1 MNHMLNPLE
10 RLVMVSQKE
19 KDETENNRGVGWRQL
34 SLPML
39 VVTANPHTGMPLNHC
54 PFWVKIFFLGMNT
67 IKSKGFQPI
76 CNKIYSIKSPILH
89 CCHPTRILVI
99 CIL

>member
-39 VVTANPHTGMPLNHC
+39 VVTANPHSE
-54 PFWVKIFFLGMNT
+54 F
-67 IKSKGFQPI
+67 
-76 CNKIYSIKSPILH
+76 
-89 CCHPTRILVI
+89 
-99 CIL
+99 